1 MSGKEVSAEV
11 PTQET
16 FLMLSE
22 TVAQLALKINEMQP
36 QLTSEEKAAVQ
47 TVIALINR
55 LIGGT

>member
-1 MSGKEVSAEV
+1 M

-22 TVAQLALKINEMQP
+22 TVAQLALKIVEMQP
-36 QLTSEEKAAVQ
+36 QLTSEEKEAVQ

-55 LIGGT
+55 LIGGG

>member
-1 MSGKEVSAEV
+1 MSAEV

-22 TVAQLALKINEMQP
+22 TVAMLAAKVNEMQLH
-36 QLTSEEKAAVQ
+36 LTTEEKAAIQ

-55 LIGGT
+55 LIGGS

>member
-1 MSGKEVSAEV
+1 MSAEV

-22 TVAQLALKINEMQP
+22 TVAQLALKIVEMQP

-55 LIGGT
+55 LIGGK